1 MCDKRLT
8 ELRDELQAAL
18 DKSSPSK
25 ETINNLLLDLDK
37 GLEIKETTLIELTSF
52 LLPKRNIRDLELFII
67 EDKENII
74 NMLFSSTLAK
84 V

>member
-1 MCDKRLT
+1 MCDNQLT
-8 ELRDELQAAL
+8 ELRDELQTAL
-18 DKSSPSK
+18 DKFNLSK
-25 ETINNLLLDLDK
+25 NSIDSLLNLDK

-52 LLPKRNIRDLELFII
+52 LLPKRDIQDLELFII

-74 NMLFSSTLAK
+74 SMLLSSTLVK

>member
-18 DKSSPSK
+18 DKSSQSK